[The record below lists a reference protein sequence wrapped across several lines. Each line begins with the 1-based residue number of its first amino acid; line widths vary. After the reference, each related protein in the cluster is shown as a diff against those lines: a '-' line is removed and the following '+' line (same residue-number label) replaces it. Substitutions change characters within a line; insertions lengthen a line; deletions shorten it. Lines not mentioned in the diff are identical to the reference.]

1 MDAYKQK
8 IILTDQIHEKKNRHI
23 FKIESF
29 ITGSKNLVQIIIPVL
44 RLLETKRSH

>member
-29 ITGSKNLVQIIIPVL
+29 ITGSKNLVQIIIPVF
-44 RLLETKRSH
+44 RQVKIRDC